1 MAKKL
6 RKSAKVTA
14 ADRIRFHLPTP
25 PEGFQGNEEIS
36 ELFAPTL
43 AALDKRIEKESEL
56 HSSDEM
62 TTDVLMRGPH
72 PDGGFVAVL
81 YSHNFNPF
89 TWIKE
94 KYQNRGGGPEERDY
108 LKKLQRKQELD
119 RRRAILIARGNAR
132 NKVAA
137 IKVTEQE
144 YRRAGINPGKKVK
157 VRTEHEFYGEKT
169 FKALKPQTEYE
180 VGQHSPYNE
189 RSRKVTNTSVKAA
202 IAVALKAE
210 RAKQF
215 QTAYSL
221 TPSGEL
227 EAATGNLFLKNVSI
241 AGKTPTTAQIA
252 EVGDEKPEKV
262 QAHIVSAV
270 KKGYMQPATSVVS
283 SVSAPSSIS
292 VAPSAPSIS
301 YQPAH
306 TPSTSEEKAAAVRA
320 KYKGVSSKQ
329 ATKEWIQTHPTEA
342 AQLKAKY
349 NLA

>member
-43 AALDKRIEKESEL
+43 AALDKRIEKETEL

-94 KYQNRGGGPEERDY
+94 KYHNRGGGPEERDY

-119 RRRAILIARGNAR
+119 RRRAIKIARGNAR
-132 NKVAA
+132 NRVAA

-180 VGQHSPYNE
+180 VGPHGPYNE
-189 RSRKVTNTSVKAA
+189 GSRKNKSEPLDNTMVQLSEVGQNISSQDPLILA
-202 IAVALKAE
+202 I
-210 RAKQF
+210 
-215 QTAYSL
+215 
-221 TPSGEL
+221 
-227 EAATGNLFLKNVSI
+227 KNNQPVSI
-241 AGKTPTTAQIA
+241 NKLAGILRQPVKNIKGQIGSLA
-252 EVGDEKPEKV
+252 EAKLV
-262 QAHIVSAV
+262 IVEGA
-270 KKGYMQPATSVVS
+270 
-283 SVSAPSSIS
+283 
-292 VAPSAPSIS
+292 
-301 YQPAH
+301 
-306 TPSTSEEKAAAVRA
+306 
-320 KYKGVSSKQ
+320 
-329 ATKEWIQTHPTEA
+329 
-342 AQLKAKY
+342 
-349 NLA
+349 